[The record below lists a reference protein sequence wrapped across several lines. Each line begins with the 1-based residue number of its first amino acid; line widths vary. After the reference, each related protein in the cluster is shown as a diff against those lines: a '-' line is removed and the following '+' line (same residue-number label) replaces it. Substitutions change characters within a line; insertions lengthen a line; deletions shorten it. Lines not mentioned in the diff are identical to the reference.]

1 MSSQEQSQ
9 KKTTPITQ
17 EQKQALWALFR
28 TSTYAHDALP
38 RPGHDAPLD
47 ALAAKL
53 QLTYTQ
59 CARQYGIYRRSK
71 RDDVDHA
78 LSPAAHARRAFGVS
92 GTLRNRL
99 RSIARDAAFVRE
111 LASKVP
117 LPVVANAR
125 AGCWYAPTARV
136 ARFKSTDGHRGQW
149 ALSLRRLNLDFLRI
163 VVAHNGALLVDATRR
178 GRSLPDALSK
188 TVPIWCC
195 CVNRAAGFDEEL
207 RLPPCV
213 ADEEATAIEARL
225 DACVLL
231 MRQHAPDLRLAKP
244 LRCLWVVNGDDAT
257 IALPADATS
266 IVCVSASA
274 SGEEGHLQGA
284 ADDEEAWAPPGFTAD
299 VFWRNPQI
307 LEEASDDA
315 VEAAVAA
322 AAAAAPTMA
331 PEEAEP
337 YDYVAP
343 GLAVGSR
350 RAGRPP
356 ECWAAFD
363 AVVNVTQDEYE
374 GMAGDAR
381 YLQVPVAEGKR
392 DKAGL
397 VRHLPAALR
406 FVAARLVKGD
416 RVLVH
421 CAQGRDRSVGVAI
434 AVLATCFDEDLA
446 LDAARCA
453 AVAAGEPTALDRG
466 RGKELLCRLLNV
478 VVKARPRAE
487 PSRATMKK
495 LHRFFM

>member
-1 MSSQEQSQ
+1 MSSQVQSTSSQAQGTGRQ
-9 KKTTPITQ
+9 KKSVPITPQ
-17 EQKQALWALFR
+17 QKQALWALFR
-28 TSTYAHDALP
+28 SSNYAHDALP

-59 CARQYGIYRRSK
+59 CARQYGIYRRSR
-71 RDDVDHA
+71 RDDVCHT

-99 RSIARDAAFVRE
+99 RSIARDAAFVRK

-125 AGCWYAPTARV
+125 AGCWYAHTKHV

-163 VVAHNGALLVDATRR
+163 VVAHDGALLVDATRR

-195 CVNRAAGFDEEL
+195 CVNRAAGFVSEEL

-213 ADEEATAIEARL
+213 ADAEATAIKARL
-225 DACVLL
+225 DAYVLL

-244 LRCLWVVNGDDAT
+244 LRCLWVVNGDDT
-257 IALPADATS
+257 SIALPEDATP
-266 IVCVSASA
+266 IICVSASA
-274 SGEEGHLQGA
+274 PNGDLQGA

-322 AAAAAPTMA
+322 AAAAAPAT
-331 PEEAEP
+331 PCEEAEP
-337 YDYVAP
+337 YDYVVLMRRPFFCDRRGRLRSLHAP
-343 GLAVGSR
+343 STHASRGDDRCRASNSTRESTPPPRRRRDSHAGAGPRRRLAAGRAAAGVLGRLRRRRERDAGRVRGHGRR
-350 RAGRPP
+350 RALPP
-356 ECWAAFD
+356 GA
-363 AVVNVTQDEYE
+363 
-374 GMAGDAR
+374 
-381 YLQVPVAEGKR
+381 
-392 DKAGL
+392 
-397 VRHLPAALR
+397 
-406 FVAARLVKGD
+406 
-416 RVLVH
+416 
-421 CAQGRDRSVGVAI
+421 
-434 AVLATCFDEDLA
+434 
-446 LDAARCA
+446 
-453 AVAAGEPTALDRG
+453 RG
-466 RGKELLCRLLNV
+466 RGQ
-478 VVKARPRAE
+478 A
-487 PSRATMKK
+487 
-495 LHRFFM
+495 

>member
-53 QLTYTQ
+53 KLTYTQ

-71 RDDVDHA
+71 RDDACHT

-99 RSIARDAAFVRE
+99 RSIARDAAFVRD
-111 LASKVP
+111 LASRIP

-125 AGCWYAPTARV
+125 AGCWYAHTKHV

-163 VVAHNGALLVDATRR
+163 VVSNNGALLVDATRR

-188 TVPIWCC
+188 TVPIWCF
-195 CVNRAAGFDEEL
+195 CVNRAAGFVSEEL

-213 ADEEATAIEARL
+213 AEEEATAITKRL
-225 DACVLL
+225 DACVSL

-244 LRCLWVVNGDDAT
+244 LRCLWIVNGDDTST
-257 IALPADATS
+257 IALPEDATP
-266 IVCVSASA
+266 IICVSASA
-274 SGEEGHLQGA
+274 SGGEGHLQGA

-299 VFWRNPQI
+299 VFWRNPHI
-307 LEEASDDA
+307 LEEASDDG

-322 AAAAAPTMA
+322 AAAAAPVTA

-337 YDYVAP
+337 YDYVVLMRRPFFCDCRGRLRILHAP
-343 GLAVGSR
+343 STHDGCGDGVPLSREQQHERVYYAASTPSTRPPRRR
-350 RAGRPP
+350 RASPSARGGPGGRRSAGPP
-356 ECWAAFD
+356 S
-363 AVVNVTQDEYE
+363 T
-374 GMAGDAR
+374 
-381 YLQVPVAEGKR
+381 
-392 DKAGL
+392 
-397 VRHLPAALR
+397 
-406 FVAARLVKGD
+406 
-416 RVLVH
+416 
-421 CAQGRDRSVGVAI
+421 
-434 AVLATCFDEDLA
+434 
-446 LDAARCA
+446 
-453 AVAAGEPTALDRG
+453 
-466 RGKELLCRLLNV
+466 
-478 VVKARPRAE
+478 
-487 PSRATMKK
+487 PSST
-495 LHRFFM
+495 

>member
-1 MSSQEQSQ
+1 MSSHEQSQ

-28 TSTYAHDALP
+28 TTNYAHDALP

-59 CARQYGIYRRSK
+59 CARQYGIYRRSR
-71 RDDVDHA
+71 RDDVCHT
-78 LSPAAHARRAFGVS
+78 LSPAAHARRAFGAS

-111 LASKVP
+111 LAAKVP

-125 AGCWYAPTARV
+125 AGCWYAHTKHV

-163 VVAHNGALLVDATRR
+163 VVAHDGALLVDATRR

-195 CVNRAAGFDEEL
+195 CVNRAAGFAEEEL

-213 ADEEATAIEARL
+213 ADAEATAIKARL

-244 LRCLWVVNGDDAT
+244 LRCVWVVNGDDTST
-257 IALPADATS
+257 IALPEDATP
-266 IVCVSASA
+266 IICVSASA
-274 SGEEGHLQGA
+274 PHGDLQGA

-307 LEEASDDA
+307 LEEASDDG

-322 AAAAAPTMA
+322 AAAAAPAT
-331 PEEAEP
+331 PCEEAEP
-337 YDYVAP
+337 YDYVVLMRRPFFCDRRGRLRSLHAP
-343 GLAVGSR
+343 WTHDGRGDGVPLSREQQHERVYTTSTPSTRLPRRR
-350 RAGRPP
+350 RASPSARGGPGGRRSAGPP
-356 ECWAAFD
+356 S
-363 AVVNVTQDEYE
+363 T
-374 GMAGDAR
+374 
-381 YLQVPVAEGKR
+381 
-392 DKAGL
+392 
-397 VRHLPAALR
+397 
-406 FVAARLVKGD
+406 
-416 RVLVH
+416 
-421 CAQGRDRSVGVAI
+421 
-434 AVLATCFDEDLA
+434 
-446 LDAARCA
+446 
-453 AVAAGEPTALDRG
+453 
-466 RGKELLCRLLNV
+466 
-478 VVKARPRAE
+478 
-487 PSRATMKK
+487 PS
-495 LHRFFM
+495 

>member
-1 MSSQEQSQ
+1 MSSQEQTTSHQ

-28 TSTYAHDALP
+28 SSAYAHDALP
-38 RPGHDAPLD
+38 RPGHDAALD

-71 RDDVDHA
+71 RDDVCHT
-78 LSPAAHARRAFGVS
+78 LSPAAHARRAFGAS

-125 AGCWYAPTARV
+125 AGCWYAHTKHV

-163 VVAHNGALLVDATRR
+163 VVAHDGALLVDATRR

-195 CVNRAAGFDEEL
+195 CANRAAGLAEEL

-213 ADEEATAIEARL
+213 ADEEATAIKARL
-225 DACVLL
+225 DACVSL
-231 MRQHAPDLRLAKP
+231 MRQHAPHLSLKKP
-244 LRCLWVVNGDDAT
+244 LRCLWVVNGDDKT
-257 IALPADATS
+257 IALPADATP

-274 SGEEGHLQGA
+274 PNGDLQGA

-299 VFWRNPQI
+299 VFWRNPHI
-307 LEEASDDA
+307 LEEASDDG

-337 YDYVAP
+337 YDYVVAT
-343 GLAVGSR
+343 R
-350 RAGRPP
+350 RPCLWRT
-356 ECWAAFD
+356 
-363 AVVNVTQDEYE
+363 VV
-374 GMAGDAR
+374 
-381 YLQVPVAEGKR
+381 
-392 DKAGL
+392 
-397 VRHLPAALR
+397 AAL
-406 FVAARLVKGD
+406 
-416 RVLVH
+416 
-421 CAQGRDRSVGVAI
+421 
-434 AVLATCFDEDLA
+434 
-446 LDAARCA
+446 
-453 AVAAGEPTALDRG
+453 P
-466 RGKELLCRLLNV
+466 
-478 VVKARPRAE
+478 P
-487 PSRATMKK
+487 
-495 LHRFFM
+495 